1 MRLAEGPENTTDD
14 NESAE
19 GLKIGRKIFEDYDN
33 SFYKRIYKE
42 LSWIKAYKIRI

>member
-1 MRLAEGPENTTDD
+1 MTDDRGAMRL
-14 NESAE
+14 AE

-42 LSWIKAYKIRI
+42 LSWIKAYRIRI